1 MTGVG
6 RRANHFEFVGI
17 GIISIHSYISII
29 SMQIGI
35 VGLPNVGKSTLFNA
49 LTKKQVDA
57 SNYPFCTIDPNV
69 GVVKV
74 PDERLEMLARL
85 SDSKEIIP
93 TIVEFVDI
101 AGLVKNAHKG
111 EGLGN
116 QFLSHIRETDAICEV
131 LRAFPD
137 PNVLHVEGSVD
148 PTRDQE
154 TIHLELAMAD
164 LATVA
169 KRITSIEGSA
179 HAGIKEAR
187 ELFAVYEKCK
197 RALDQGN
204 WVNEA
209 HLSAEEQE
217 KIKDLNLLTVK
228 PLLFVLNITEQN
240 TPTVSPPGKVENERE
255 GVITMDIKKEADLA
269 ELSDDDLK
277 ELGLV
282 RTGLFKLIH
291 AAYETLDLITFF
303 TTGPKETR
311 AWTVRRGSKA
321 PHAAGVIH
329 SDFERGF
336 ITAEVI
342 GYENFVQAGGEAK
355 AKEQGTLRLEGK
367 EYMVQDGDVVHFRF
381 SV

>member
-1 MTGVG
+1 M
-6 RRANHFEFVGI
+6 
-17 GIISIHSYISII
+17 SL
-29 SMQIGI
+29 QIGI
-35 VGLPNVGKSTLFNA
+35 VGLPNVGKSSLFNA

-74 PDERLEMLARL
+74 PDERLETLARL
-85 SDSKEIIP
+85 SNSKEIIP

-116 QFLSHIRETDAICEV
+116 QFLSHIREVDAICEV

-148 PTRDQE
+148 PARDRE

-169 KRITSIEGSA
+169 KRIASIEGSA
-179 HAGIKEAR
+179 HAGIKDAR
-187 ELFAVYEKCK
+187 DLLAVYEKCK

-209 HLSAEEQE
+209 HLNDEEQE

-240 TPTVSPPGKVENERE
+240 TPTASPPTMGEHERE
-255 GVITMDIKKEADLA
+255 GVIAMDVKKEADLA

-282 RTGLFKLIH
+282 RTGLFRLIH
-291 AAYETLDLITFF
+291 AAYETLNLVTFF

-336 ITAEVI
+336 IAAEVI
-342 GYENFVQAGGEAK
+342 AYEHFVQTGGEVK
-355 AKEQGTLRLEGK
+355 AKELGKIRLEGK
-367 EYMVQDGDVVHFRF
+367 EYIVQDGDVVHFRF